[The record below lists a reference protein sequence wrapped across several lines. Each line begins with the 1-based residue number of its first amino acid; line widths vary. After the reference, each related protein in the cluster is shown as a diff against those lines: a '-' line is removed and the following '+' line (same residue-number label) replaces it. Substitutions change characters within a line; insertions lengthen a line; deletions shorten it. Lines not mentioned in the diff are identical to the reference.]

1 MVRKGTFRS
10 DLYYRLNVVRLE
22 VPLLRHRREDILPLA
37 EYFLAAQAHFY
48 GESPKAFSKQVKEIL
63 LNYAWPGN
71 VRELANAVE
80 RAYVLTPDKEIQ
92 PAVLPFELIIADS
105 TSYLKDLKDQ
115 LPTLDEVKHRVIT
128 QTLEYTKG
136 RRIAAARILGIER
149 RQLNRLMEKLNIR
162 APQSNKDNE

>member
-1 MVRKGTFRS
+1 M
-10 DLYYRLNVVRLE
+10 
-22 VPLLRHRREDILPLA
+22 
-37 EYFLAAQAHFY
+37 
-48 GESPKAFSKQVKEIL
+48 
-63 LNYAWPGN
+63 
-71 VRELANAVE
+71 
-80 RAYVLTPDKEIQ
+80 LTSGKEIQ
-92 PAVLPFELIIADS
+92 SAVLPFELTIADS
-105 TSYLKDLKDQ
+105 PSDLKDRKDQ